1 METTQSPQPITTIL
15 PQRNFTQLLSGYDF
29 IVQKSM
35 STFDWIEFILVIL
48 IFFIC
53 ICLWID
59 IRRRLTKMIG
69 SLENHLEIK
78 MEERWN
84 RTFEIKM
91 EHLMNSKWSEALSS
105 NMSRLLATFFIDFK
119 TFLSKQENV
128 MRNELIND
136 GIEVQ
141 FVANILYKHEI
152 VQFETDDRLVNESTM
167 ESKNVKCC
175 PHRER
180 TRSLLSRVLLI
191 KQKSTKP
198 ILLTIEAVLLILL
211 SFRMILTV
219 AIFIIPDDMFQ
230 MGRTWNLNYGYFYRY
245 RLKHWILLMVI
256 GRIVNL
262 IEMRTIVFG
271 GRKTL
276 IHLTIVDVI
285 LQMIFLVGSFWVS
298 ILWIEI
304 IHGLPATLAIV
315 HYWADYPHC
324 SHRCATQCRKR
335 EQEQSDGDKQN
346 KQSNTM
352 VTSVDDENKEK
363 EEKQQQTNNNNNQK
377 KSNHLFESKTA
388 IEWEIQV

>member
-1 METTQSPQPITTIL
+1 MNLFISRLNIFTFWQQVEPNKTEQKMETTQSPQPITTIL

-119 TFLSKQENV
+119 TFLSKEENV

-141 FVANILYKHEI
+141 V
-152 VQFETDDRLVNESTM
+152 
-167 ESKNVKCC
+167 
-175 PHRER
+175 
-180 TRSLLSRVLLI
+180 
-191 KQKSTKP
+191 
-198 ILLTIEAVLLILL
+198 
-211 SFRMILTV
+211 
-219 AIFIIPDDMFQ
+219 
-230 MGRTWNLNYGYFYRY
+230 
-245 RLKHWILLMVI
+245 
-256 GRIVNL
+256 
-262 IEMRTIVFG
+262 
-271 GRKTL
+271 
-276 IHLTIVDVI
+276 
-285 LQMIFLVGSFWVS
+285 
-298 ILWIEI
+298 
-304 IHGLPATLAIV
+304 
-315 HYWADYPHC
+315 
-324 SHRCATQCRKR
+324 
-335 EQEQSDGDKQN
+335 
-346 KQSNTM
+346 
-352 VTSVDDENKEK
+352 
-363 EEKQQQTNNNNNQK
+363 
-377 KSNHLFESKTA
+377 
-388 IEWEIQV
+388 